1 MLIKF
6 FVIVLILVALSII
19 ALSIGILL
27 KKNGRFP
34 ETHIGRNKHMKDKG
48 ISCANTT
55 DRRERENYKPVDT
68 KQE

>member
-68 KQE
+68 KEE